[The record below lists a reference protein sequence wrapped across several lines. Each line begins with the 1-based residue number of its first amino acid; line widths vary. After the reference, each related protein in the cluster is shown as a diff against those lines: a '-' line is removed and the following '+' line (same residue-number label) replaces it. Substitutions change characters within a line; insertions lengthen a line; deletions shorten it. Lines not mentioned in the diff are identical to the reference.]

1 MLIGDNPLLGDRENN
16 GCIFPGFF
24 SFQMWA
30 HQRWIE
36 ANHAKCIP
44 AAAAAFTWGLYEF
57 PAMFSV
63 CGSFF
68 LDLSL
73 QLSSQ
78 LSGRL
83 CPSAN
88 TQVTQVLEKLMRCPE
103 SPKRN
108 SLTGLCNWGTSAR
121 HASDVFNTRVH
132 VLYVGFNSLICSGRG
147 LHWVLELR

>member
-1 MLIGDNPLLGDRENN
+1 
-16 GCIFPGFF
+16 
-24 SFQMWA
+24 
-30 HQRWIE
+30 
-36 ANHAKCIP
+36 
-44 AAAAAFTWGLYEF
+44 
-57 PAMFSV
+57 MFSV
-63 CGSFF
+63 CGSLF

-108 SLTGLCNWGTSAR
+108 SPTGLFRGCDRGTSAR
-121 HASDVFNTRVH
+121 PASDVFNTHVH
-132 VLYVGFNSLICSGRG
+132 VLHGRDAG
-147 LHWVLELR
+147 SIP

>member
-1 MLIGDNPLLGDRENN
+1 MAAVFRGSSHSKCGHISGELKLIMLNVSQQMQLPSLGVCTNSPL
-16 GCIFPGFF
+16 CFP
-24 SFQMWA
+24 
-30 HQRWIE
+30 
-36 ANHAKCIP
+36 
-44 AAAAAFTWGLYEF
+44 
-57 PAMFSV
+57 SV
-63 CGSFF
+63 ALFFF

-108 SLTGLCNWGTSAR
+108 PLTGLFRGCDRGTSAR

-132 VLYVGFNSLICSGRG
+132 VGTQVQFPDLLRTGTSLAIRTQVI
-147 LHWVLELR
+147 LM